1 MTRIKSTSLYE
12 GADLDIASES
22 IASSGVELAEEVIFL
37 NRVSKVVKGGR
48 HFSFCALVAVGDK
61 KGMVGVGYGKAN
73 QVPDAIRKA
82 VDDAKKK
89 IFRIP
94 LVGRTIPHE
103 VTGIYGAARIM
114 LKPASEGTGIIAGP
128 AARAVI
134 TLAGLKDILTKCL
147 GTDTALN
154 VVKAT
159 IAGLRSLQ
167 DPQRISERRGKSI
180 EYLLGKKFAEKYSQ
194 SRSEM
199 IAALGPAQADDK
211 PQASLEAAD
220 AAEEE
225 ESFQEDDEPVEE
237 GRSSA
242 KRGPKK
248 QSHYSGTHQG

>member
-12 GADLDIASES
+12 GADMDITSES
-22 IASSGVELAEEVIFL
+22 IATSGVELAEEVIFL
-37 NRVSKVVKGGR
+37 NRVAKVVKGGR

-82 VDDAKKK
+82 VDDAKKNV
-89 IFRIP
+89 FRIP
-94 LVGRTIPHE
+94 FSGRTIPHE
-103 VTGIYGAARIM
+103 VTGIYGAARVM

-159 IAGLRSLQ
+159 VAGLRSLQ
-167 DPQRISERRGKSI
+167 DPQRISERRGKSV
-180 EYLLGKKFAEKYSQ
+180 EYLLGKKFAEKYNQ
-194 SRSEM
+194 TRSEM
-199 IAALGPAQADDK
+199 LAAMGQTQADEQNK
-211 PQASLEAAD
+211 PALDAAD
-220 AAEEE
+220 AAEEAE
-225 ESFQEDDEPVEE
+225 AHEKDGEPDDE
-237 GRSSA
+237 GRPST
-242 KRGPKK
+242 KRGHRKT
-248 QSHYSGTHQG
+248 SHSSGAHQN